1 MLITTITTMK
11 IEIKSMTLQ
20 NFKKVRSQEIN
31 FSHNMVISGANKVGK
46 TTIYDAYLWVIFGII
61 SKKNGTVQPLDINNA
76 VIHHLET
83 SVTVVLN
90 YNDEYDVKIQR
101 ILSEN
106 WKGKGTAKEKLQS
119 TTQERLFNDVPLSQ
133 KDFETK
139 LNELCPLKKWLVLSN
154 INIFMSY
161 KVDERRK
168 MLMSLA
174 GKINEEELMKAYPLV
189 YKGVIEEKKDISDM
203 LTQQNATKNKAE
215 EELEK
220 IPAKAEAQEALR
232 VQADFA
238 ALREQKEKLDTE
250 ITAIDAALQGTTEKD
265 PVMEEYLSKMQ
276 AHNVEVAKTQSVWQN
291 AKIKA
296 IDELT
301 KKIAFASST
310 LNEARQVQ
318 DKNTET
324 NRKDK
329 VTLAEATITYNNK
342 IKEWSDVN
350 EKKFNHQQTDVCPVC
365 GRPYTEEMKVAEY
378 ENAVTEFN
386 QAKSKE
392 LEDLQKEILV
402 IKQQIIAL
410 RGNINTFEQITKVQ
424 DEDNVKKAQSEYQK
438 LINERTEKQNQT
450 WETTAEKIAFDK
462 DLADIEASKP
472 VMKVDATIEENK
484 EKKRM
489 LASQRDE
496 LVNQIAG
503 EETNKRIDIEK
514 EKLNNRSVELSQII
528 ADCGEVISQIKAY
541 KKAKIT
547 LVEKNVNS
555 YFSLIRWKF
564 YEQNKTNDDEK
575 EICTAIDKD
584 GIDYDNTND
593 GTVIDMG
600 VDIISGISKASNI
613 FVPLFVDRKE
623 SAEHIVPVEQQII
636 YLQCIYGQPLEI
648 KSI

>member
-1 MLITTITTMK
+1 MK
-11 IEIKSMTLQ
+11 IEIKLMTLQ

-46 TTIYDAYLWVIFGII
+46 TTIYDAYLWAIFGVI
-61 SKKNGTVQPLDINNA
+61 SKKNATVQPLDINND

-90 YNDEYDVKIQR
+90 YNDEREVKIQR
-101 ILSEN
+101 VLSEN
-106 WKGKGTAKEKLQS
+106 WKNKGTADEKLQS
-119 TTQERLFNDVPLSQ
+119 TTQERLINDVPLSQ
-133 KDFETK
+133 KDFNAK
-139 LNELCPLKKWLVLSN
+139 LEELCPLDKWLVLSN

-161 KVDERRK
+161 KVDDRRK

-174 GKINEEELMKAYPLV
+174 GKINEEELMKPYPMV
-189 YKGVIEEKKDISDM
+189 YKGVIEEKKQLSDM
-203 LTQQNATKNKAE
+203 LTQQKAIKKKAE
-215 EELEK
+215 EELNL
-220 IPAKAEAQEALR
+220 IPAKVQAQEALR
-232 VQADFA
+232 VDADFA
-238 ALREQKEKLDTE
+238 ALKAQKVKIDAD
-250 ITAIDAALQGTTEKD
+250 IAAIDAALEGTTEKD
-265 PVMEEYLSKMQ
+265 PAMEEYLNKLQ
-276 AHNVEVAKTQSVWQN
+276 AHNVKVANAQKVWQD

-301 KKIAFASST
+301 QKISASSIA
-310 LNEARQVQ
+310 LNNAKSAYTTNIEAHK
-318 DKNTET
+318 KN
-324 NRKDK
+324 KIS
-329 VTLAEATITYNNK
+329 LAEVTINFNNK
-342 IKEWSDVN
+342 IKEWNNAN
-350 EKKFNHQQTDVCPVC
+350 EKEFNYKQTDVCPVC
-365 GRPYTEEMKVAEY
+365 GRPYTDEMKAKEYDNAVAEY
-378 ENAVTEFN
+378 NKN
-386 QAKSKE
+386 KSDE
-392 LEDLQKEILV
+392 LTKIQNEAAQ
-402 IKQQIIAL
+402 IKQQMAVL
-410 RGNINTFEQITKVQ
+410 KGNINTYEEITKTK

-438 LINERTEKQNQT
+438 LIDERTEKQNQT
-450 WETTAEKIAFDK
+450 WEATEKAVFDK

-472 VMKVDATIEENK
+472 VVKVDATIEENK
-484 EKKRM
+484 EKKKI
-489 LASQRDE
+489 LTSQRDE

-514 EKLNNRSVELSQII
+514 EKLNTRSVELSQII

-541 KKAKIT
+541 KKAKIS
-547 LVEKNVNS
+547 LVEEKVNS

-648 KSI
+648 KSL

>member
-1 MLITTITTMK
+1 MK

-119 TTQERLFNDVPLSQ
+119 ITQKRLFNDVPLSQ

-462 DLADIEASKP
+462 DLADIEATKP
-472 VMKVDATIEENK
+472 TVKVDTTIEESK
-484 EKKRM
+484 EKKR
-489 LASQRDE
+489 LLSSQRDE
-496 LVNQIAG
+496 LINQIAG
-503 EETNKRIDIEK
+503 EETNKRIDKEK
-514 EKLNNRSVELSQII
+514 ENLNKRSIELSQIV
-528 ADCGEVISQIKAY
+528 ADCMLVIDQIKAY
-541 KKAKIT
+541 KKAKINYIE
-547 LVEKNVNS
+547 EKISS
-555 YFSLIRWKF
+555 YFSLVRWKF
-564 YEQNKTNDDEK
+564 IEQNKTNDGEK

-600 VDIISGISKASNI
+600 VDIISGISRASNI

-623 SAEHIVPVEQQII
+623 SAEHIVSVEQQVI

>member
-1 MLITTITTMK
+1 MK

-20 NFKKVRSQEIN
+20 NFKKVRNQEIN

-46 TTIYDAYLWVIFGII
+46 TTIYDAYLWAIFGVI
-61 SKKNGTVQPLDINNA
+61 SKKNATVQPLDINND

-90 YNDEYDVKIQR
+90 YNDEREIKVQR

-106 WKGKGTAKEKLQS
+106 WKNKGTADEKLQS
-119 TTQERLFNDVPLSQ
+119 TTQDRLIDDVPLSQ
-133 KDFETK
+133 KDFNAK
-139 LNELCPLKKWLVLSN
+139 LEELCPLNKWLVLSN

-161 KVDERRK
+161 KVDDRRK

-174 GKINEEELMKAYPLV
+174 GEINEEELMKPYPMV
-189 YKGVIEEKKDISDM
+189 YKGVIEEKKELSDM
-203 LTQQNATKNKAE
+203 LIQQKATKKKAE
-215 EELEK
+215 EELDL
-220 IPAKAEAQEALR
+220 IPAKVQAQEALR
-232 VQADFA
+232 VDADFT
-238 ALREQKEKLDTE
+238 ALKAQKVKIDAD
-250 ITAIDAALQGTTEKD
+250 IAAIDAALEGTTEKD
-265 PVMEEYLSKMQ
+265 PAMEEYLNKLQ
-276 AHNVEVAKTQSVWQN
+276 AHNVKVANAQKVWQD

-301 KKIAFASST
+301 KKISTAST
-310 LNEARQVQ
+310 KLNDA
-318 DKNTET
+318 KSAYTTNMET
-324 NRKDK
+324 NTKYK
-329 VTLAEATITYNNK
+329 VSLAEVTINFNNK
-342 IKEWSDVN
+342 IKEWNNAN
-350 EKKFNHQQTDVCPVC
+350 EKKFNYKQTDVCPVC
-365 GRPYTEEMKVAEY
+365 GRPYTDEMKAKEYDNAVAE
-378 ENAVTEFN
+378 FN
-386 QAKSKE
+386 KNKSDE
-392 LEDLQKEILV
+392 LTKIQNEAAQ
-402 IKQQIIAL
+402 IKQQMTVL
-410 RGNINTFEQITKVQ
+410 KGNINTYEQITKAQ
-424 DEDNVKKAQSEYQK
+424 DEDKVKNAQSEYQK
-438 LINERTEKQNQT
+438 LIDERTEKQNQT
-450 WETTAEKIAFDK
+450 WEAAAEKVVFDK

-472 VMKVDATIEENK
+472 VVKVDATIEENK
-484 EKKRM
+484 EKKKT
-489 LASQRDE
+489 LTSQRDV

-503 EETNKRIDIEK
+503 EETNKRIDTEQ
-514 EKLNNRSVELSQII
+514 EKLNHRSVELSQII

-541 KKAKIT
+541 KKAKIN
-547 LVEKNVNS
+547 LVEQKVNS